1 MSNVTLERV
10 QELKEKM
17 VMGLIGQLCTPDVDR
32 EVDNFLVSNKF
43 QILDIL
49 DDALYAHKQGKI

>member
-1 MSNVTLERV
+1 MNNVTLERV

-17 VMGLIGQLCTPDVDR
+17 VMGFIGQTYAPDVDR
-32 EVDNFLVSNKF
+32 EVDNFLISNKS

>member
-1 MSNVTLERV
+1 MDNVILEKV

-17 VMGLIGQLCTPDVDR
+17 VMGLMGQLSTSDIDS
-32 EVDNFLVSNKF
+32 EVDNFLISNKF

-49 DDALYAHKQGKI
+49 DDALYAHEQGKI